1 MIISKYEKKL
11 MSIIMIAV
19 IVLSGF
25 IWAPKADAADTAKP
39 EVTVLGATLRLGEN
53 DNKGSQSMRIGIKIA
68 NADKAKDC
76 AIKLELNG
84 KSYTVA
90 TCDTALNG
98 ENGKVHSNIHSKDET
113 NNSVIYA
120 IVLTNIPKTSFY
132 DPITITGRAVS
143 NDGSETITESTV
155 AQRNVMGIVNSLQKK
170 YPDLGIKVNDNG
182 TLVKETGDAL
192 TNEDLEGYNTNDPEE
207 YETVKLEPDKIYD
220 HVTKDEQG
228 NIIIDE
234 TGEDIIH
241 FPINPVT
248 VGDTVIVHITGTIGD
263 NSAGLRVY
271 PDAGDDRCMT
281 ESQKKITN
289 KGPFDET
296 IEYVI
301 YDVGGPSNGGDKKED
316 CDTATTI
323 CIKGPTW
330 GVNAKDITITSLS
343 VTYKGGNPAPTAIPV
358 YDIVDSDPFN
368 DETAKITIWWPEHWE
383 DTCTITNKG
392 ANFTPKFTY
401 DSSTKVY
408 SCTNV
413 YKNAGATFNLGSE
426 YNSADYKELQIR
438 YSNAAW
444 VSKGARVYF
453 KCNGEWVQYV
463 DYNKYDFIQGDGKIE
478 NKDICLNWGHI
489 FNEQSDMSDANG
501 YIVVVFNDDGTIST
515 NDGNKKIDTITD
527 IKLVWP
533 NVGASFINVNQ
544 TNKTAEA
551 CGSSFGIKFDFIE
564 RQAITLDDN
573 P

>member
-25 IWAPKADAADTAKP
+25 ICAPKADAADASKP
-39 EVTVLGATLRLGEN
+39 EVTVLGATLRLNKEG
-53 DNKGSQSMRIGIKIA
+53 DNKNAQSMRIGIKIT

-90 TCDTALNG
+90 TSEAALDS
-98 ENGKVHSNIHSKDET
+98 ENGKVHNTVHSIDKT
-113 NNSVIYA
+113 NNSVVYA
-120 IVLTNIPKTSFY
+120 VVLTNIPKSSFY
-132 DPITITGRAVS
+132 DSITITGRAIS
-143 NDGSETITESTV
+143 NDGNETITTSIAE
-155 AQRNVMGIVNSLQKK
+155 QRNVMGIVNSLQKK
-170 YPDLGIKVNDNG
+170 YPDLGITINDNG
-182 TLVKETGDAL
+182 TLVKKDNTAL
-192 TNEDLEGYNTNDPEE
+192 TNDDLDGYNADDPEE
-207 YETVKLEPDKIYD
+207 YETVKLEPNMEGLKNT
-220 HVTKDEQG
+220 TKDEQG
-228 NIIIDE
+228 NIIINE
-234 TGEDIIH
+234 TGEGIIH

-263 NSAGLRVY
+263 NSTGLRIY
-271 PDAGDDRCMT
+271 PDTGGDRCMVKNF
-281 ESQKKITN
+281 EPITT
-289 KGPFDET
+289 KGVLDKT

-301 YDVGGPSNGGDKKED
+301 YDRDGKSNGGGKDD
-316 CDTATTI
+316 CNTAKTI
-323 CIKGPTW
+323 CIKGP
-330 GVNAKDITITSLS
+330 GPGSPAKDITITSLS
-343 VTYKGGNPAPTAIPV
+343 VTYKGGNPAPTAMPV

-368 DETAKITIWWPEHWE
+368 NETDKVTVWWPEHWE

-392 ANFTPKFTY
+392 ATFTPKFTY

-413 YKNAGATFNLGSE
+413 FRNAGATFNLGSE

-463 DYNKYDFIQGDGKIE
+463 DYNKYDFIKGDGKIE

-489 FNEQSDMSDANG
+489 FNEQSDMGDANG

-564 RQAITLDDN
+564 K
-573 P
+573 